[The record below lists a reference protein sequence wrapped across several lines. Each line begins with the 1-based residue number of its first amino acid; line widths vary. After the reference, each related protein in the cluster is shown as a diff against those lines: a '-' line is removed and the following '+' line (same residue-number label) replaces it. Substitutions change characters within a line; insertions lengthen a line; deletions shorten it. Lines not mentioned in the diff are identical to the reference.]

1 MKRLLAVGSIA
12 ALPCVLDT
20 DDRYYDAVRKRI
32 YVAGGDGFIDVFQ
45 QKDADHYQPLSK
57 IRSTLGAR
65 AAGYFGKGRKGADR
79 FYLAVAARAGRGAE
93 VWIYTV
99 QD

>member
-1 MKRLLAVGSIA
+1 MKRQVVVVSIA
-12 ALPCVLDT
+12 KM
-20 DDRYYDAVRKRI
+20 RS
-32 YVAGGDGFIDVFQ
+32 
-45 QKDADHYQPLSK
+45 PLGT
-57 IRSTLGAR
+57 RT
-65 AAGYFGKGRKGADR
+65 AGYFGKGRKGADR